1 MIMFPADMSR
11 IERTLLFI
19 AIIFIIIMAVKM
31 TAYLITLFVMALILT
46 LLALPAVLWLKEKG
60 LSDLHAVLVVTTVAM
75 LVIMAGVVLTALS
88 FQTLISDLPQYQTE
102 LNLRLKDISAILTPI
117 GFSSGASGTPPVNLG
132 DFLSMGIVG
141 AMSLMDGIMFLFFVG
156 VTTFVML
163 LDAPTVANRIEQKFG
178 KNSEMVQQLNR
189 MTGYI
194 IDFIVVRTETNFIHA
209 LLFGGFLGIMG
220 VHGAILWGVLTFL
233 LGYIPFFGLIIAA
246 IPAIF
251 FAWLQFGIP
260 GAVAVIVAVCVLNL
274 IVENPVYSFLASRK
288 FEMPALIVIVS
299 VIFWGWLLG
308 LVGMLFSIPITL
320 LVLLVFQMCDEL
332 RWINTVIGVHH
343 LFDETK
349 GGKTGHIPVAEKD

>member
-1 MIMFPADMSR
+1 MFPDDMSR

-19 AIIFIIIMAVKM
+19 ALIFIIIIAVKM
-31 TAYLITLFVMALILT
+31 TSYLVTLFVMSLILT
-46 LLALPAVLWLKEKG
+46 LLALPAMVWLKAKG
-60 LSDLHAVLVVTTVAM
+60 LSDVYSVLVITAIAG
-75 LVIMAGVVLTALS
+75 LVILAGIVLTALS
-88 FQTLISDLPQYQTE
+88 FNTLIQDLPQYQAE
-102 LNLRLKDISAILTPI
+102 LNMRLLNMSDLLTPL
-117 GFSSGASGTPPVNLG
+117 GVSSGSNGIPSVNLG
-132 DFLSMGIVG
+132 DFISVGIGG
-141 AMSLMDGIMFLFFVG
+141 ALSLMDGIMFLFFVG
-156 VTTFVML
+156 VMTFVML
-163 LDAPTVANRIEQKFG
+163 LDAPKVADRMEQKFG
-178 KNSEMVQQLNR
+178 KNSEMVRQLNR

-209 LLFGGFLGIMG
+209 LLFGGFLGVMG

-251 FAWLQFGIP
+251 FAWLQFGVP

-274 IVENPVYSFLASRK
+274 IVENPVYSYLASRK

-308 LVGMLFSIPITL
+308 LAGMLFAIPITL

-332 RWINTVIGVHH
+332 RWINTVLGVNH
-343 LFDETK
+343 LFDDTRNR
-349 GGKTGHIPVAEKD
+349 KTDQFPTSHKD

>member
-1 MIMFPADMSR
+1 MFPDDMSR

-19 AIIFIIIMAVKM
+19 ALIFIIIIAVKM
-31 TAYLITLFVMALILT
+31 TTYLVTLFVMSLILT
-46 LLALPAVLWLKEKG
+46 LLALPAMLWLKGKG
-60 LSDLHAVLVVTTVAM
+60 LSDLNAVIVITVVAG
-75 LVIMAGVVLTALS
+75 LVILSGVVLTALS
-88 FQTLISDLPQYQTE
+88 FNTLIADLPQYQTE
-102 LNLRLKDISAILTPI
+102 LNTRLTDISDMLTSMGI
-117 GFSSGASGTPPVNLG
+117 STGSGEVPSINIG
-132 DFLSMGIVG
+132 DFLSLGIVG
-141 AMSLMDGIMFLFFVG
+141 VMSLMDAIMFLFFVG
-156 VTTFVML
+156 VMTFVML
-163 LDAPTVANRIEQKFG
+163 LDAPTVANRMEQKFG
-178 KNSEMVQQLNR
+178 KNSEMVHQLNR

-246 IPAIF
+246 IPALF

-260 GAVAVIVAVCVLNL
+260 GAVAVIVVVCVLNL

-308 LVGMLFSIPITL
+308 LAGMLFSIPITL
-320 LVLLVFQMCDEL
+320 LVLLVFQLCDDL
-332 RWINTVIGVHH
+332 RWINTVIGVNH
-343 LFDETK
+343 LFEDSK
-349 GGKTGHIPVAEKD
+349 DQKAGHAPANRKD